1 MGSIGNRVGNWSKNF
16 LRSDEPSKPSLI
28 WRLQRSFIFTLMNK
42 LIGMSIPF
50 VRRNH
55 FRVVE
60 LRTGY
65 LKAEIPLRG
74 NKNHVG
80 TMYAGAMFL
89 LAEVPGG
96 VVSLFEFGS
105 GYFPILKELSMRYLL
120 PATSDLTIEVSLTQ
134 AELNAIKQAA
144 DEKGKS
150 DFTLTLDLKDV
161 KGQVVAQSVAL
172 YQLRVKK

>member
-1 MGSIGNRVGNWSKNF
+1 MSSIGDRVVSWGKDF
-16 LRSDEPSKPSLI
+16 LRSDAPKQPSLF
-28 WRLQRSFIFTLMNK
+28 WRLKHGFIFNVLNR
-42 LIGMSIPF
+42 LIGMMIPF
-50 VRRNH
+50 VRRNR
-55 FRVVE
+55 FQVVA

-65 LKAEIPLRG
+65 LKAVISLRS
-74 NKNHVG
+74 NKNHIG

-96 VVSLFEFGS
+96 ILSLFEYGS
-105 GYFPILKELSMRYLL
+105 GYYPILKELKMRYLL

-134 AELNAIKQAA
+134 DELDAIRQTA

-161 KGQVVAQSVAL
+161 NGVVVAQSEAL
-172 YQLRVKK
+172 YQLRMKR

>member
-1 MGSIGNRVGNWSKNF
+1 MSSIGNRVVSWGNNF
-16 LRSDEPSKPSLI
+16 LRSDAPKKPSLF
-28 WRLQRSFIFTLMNK
+28 WRLQRGFIFTVLNK

-50 VRRNH
+50 TRRNR
-55 FRVVE
+55 FEVIE

-65 LKAEIPLRG
+65 LKAVIRLRG
-74 NKNHVG
+74 NKNHIG

-96 VVSLFEFGS
+96 IVSLFEFGS
-105 GYFPILKELSMRYLL
+105 GYFPILKELKMRYLL
-120 PATSDLTIEVSLTQ
+120 PATSDLTIEVLLTQ
-134 AELNAIKQAA
+134 AELDTIRQTA

-150 DFTLTLDLKDV
+150 DFNLTLDLKDENGV
-161 KGQVVAQSVAL
+161 VVAQSVGL

>member
-1 MGSIGNRVGNWSKNF
+1 MSSIGNRVGNWGKHF
-16 LRSDEPSKPSLI
+16 LRSSTPSNPSII
-28 WRLQRSFIFTLMNK
+28 WRLQRSFIFTMMNR
-42 LIGMSIPF
+42 LIGLAIPF
-50 VRRNH
+50 VRRNR

-65 LKAEIPLRG
+65 LRAEIALKG
-74 NKNHVG
+74 NKNHIG

-96 VVSLFEFGS
+96 IVALFEFGS
-105 GYFPILKELSMRYLL
+105 GYFPILKELTMRYLL

-134 AELNAIKQAA
+134 AELDAIKQAA
-144 DEKGKS
+144 DDKGKS
-150 DFTLTLDLKDV
+150 DFTLTLDLKDA